1 MKKKRSGWWVYLVQ
15 CADGAVYTG
24 ISTDV
29 KRRVAEHNSGK
40 GSKSVR
46 GRRPVKLLY
55 SEKSPNRS
63 QAQKREAAIKRL
75 SRPQKL
81 TLIKLKKR
89 LARKARV

>member
-1 MKKKRSGWWVYLVQ
+1 MKKKRSGWWVYLVR
-15 CADGAVYTG
+15 CADGAIYAG

-29 KRRVAEHNSGK
+29 KRRVAEHNGEGGRADK

-46 GRRPVKLLY
+46 GRRPVKLVY

-63 QAQKREAAIKRL
+63 EAQKREAALKRL

-81 TLIKLKKR
+81 ALIRLKK
-89 LARKARV
+89 L